1 MVITRKVKVLIQKS
15 NYQAEFTFTFEFVIE
30 ILCAIL
36 CDESV
41 GHLLAIFKT
50 DIWKTVTWPREW
62 QIYYSNKQKLEYRW

>member
-41 GHLLAIFKT
+41 GHLLAIF
-50 DIWKTVTWPREW
+50 RLAYE
-62 QIYYSNKQKLEYRW
+62 KL